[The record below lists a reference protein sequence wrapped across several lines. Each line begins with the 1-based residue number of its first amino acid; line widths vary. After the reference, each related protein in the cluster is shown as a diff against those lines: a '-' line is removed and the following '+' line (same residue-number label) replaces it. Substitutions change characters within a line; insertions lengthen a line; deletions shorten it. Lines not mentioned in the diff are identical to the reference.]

1 MARWGAVTDA
11 LSAFAASF
19 DEERGVCP
27 GALASISRGAVEGKG
42 LLSNY
47 ARQWQRRALR
57 SSTEHSARPASH
69 SQTTT
74 RSLSPSIQDLRP
86 LRPVAL

>member
-1 MARWGAVTDA
+1 MSQCSSLYPGGAA
-11 LSAFAASF
+11 
-19 DEERGVCP
+19 
-27 GALASISRGAVEGKG
+27 EGKKG
-42 LLSNY
+42 LLSND

-57 SSTEHSARPASH
+57 SSAQHSARPASH

-74 RSLSPSIQDLRP
+74 RSPSPSIQDLRP